1 MAKKSGVWNLQQVR
15 DKSLQSA
22 WDYDTSSYSLW
33 AWGKNAKGGLGQT
46 DALGVAKDSPVQIPG
61 SWSKMAHQTY
71 NNEYHLAIKPDGTMW
86 GWGENQHGQLGLSN
100 KTYYSSPV
108 QIPGT
113 TWAAVA
119 TAYRCTMATKTDGTL
134 WTWGNNDQGQLGHN
148 NKNPTSYSSPKQI
161 PGTTWPTD
169 NNKMSGATYGMYAIK
184 TDGTLWMWGYNAMGQ
199 LGQNNK
205 TNYSSPVQVPG
216 SWSYLSNASHSTHT
230 MSAIRTDGTLWSWG
244 INQEG
249 VLGLNQPTGTAY
261 SSPVQVGT
269 ETTWTGIGSGN
280 KSIFGTKSDNTFWS
294 WGYNAYGQLGQNN
307 KTRYSSPTQIP
318 GTTWSAGGSSG
329 SRSTTTLFSKT
340 DGTLWSVGWGADWG
354 MLGAGIGAS
363 VKRSSPVQIGSETD
377 WASGYGSVSM
387 NYGNGYALR
396 SL

>member
-1 MAKKSGVWNLQQVR
+1 MTKKSGVWNLQQVR

-119 TAYRCTMATKTDGTL
+119 TGYRCTMATKTDGTL

-148 NKNPTSYSSPKQI
+148 NRNPTSCSSPKQI

-184 TDGTLWMWGYNAMGQ
+184 TDGTLWMWGQNAMGQ
-199 LGQNNK
+199 LGQNDANK
-205 TNYSSPVQVPG
+205 RSSPVQVPG

-230 MSAIRTDGTLWSWG
+230 VSAIRTDGTLWSWG

-294 WGYNAYGQLGQNN
+294 WVYNGKGRMGVHTNVY
-307 KTRYSSPTQIP
+307 KSSPVQV
-318 GTTWSAGGSSG
+318 GSNTTWSTSASG
-329 SRSTTTLFSKT
+329 IVRTSQGAVSALKQ
-340 DGTLWSVGWGADWG
+340 DGTLWSF
-354 MLGAGIGAS
+354 
-363 VKRSSPVQIGSETD
+363 
-377 WASGYGSVSM
+377 
-387 NYGNGYALR
+387 
-396 SL
+396 